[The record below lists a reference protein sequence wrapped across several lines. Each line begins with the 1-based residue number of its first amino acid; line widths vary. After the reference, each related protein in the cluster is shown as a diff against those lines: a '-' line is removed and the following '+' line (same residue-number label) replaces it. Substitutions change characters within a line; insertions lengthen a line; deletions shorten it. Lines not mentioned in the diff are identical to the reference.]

1 MLRNCRIFT
10 AGNLTLMRQMAERGC
25 SAIEIA
31 RNIGST
37 PGSVRVVCCH
47 QKIRLKRGPR
57 LPNHEPPTADRQTQ
71 QKLDRVIRAQM
82 PTHLFV
88 EFGRKAEQ
96 LQLSAPGLAS
106 RLLEAIATSNI
117 YEAVLDDND

>member
-1 MLRNCRIFT
+1 
-10 AGNLTLMRQMAERGC
+10 MRQMAEQGG

-31 RNIGST
+31 RTIGST

-47 QKIRLKRGPR
+47 HKIRLKRGPR
-57 LPNHEPPTADRQTQ
+57 AVYHVPHTAACYTQ
-71 QKLDRVIRAQM
+71 RKADQVIRAQM
-82 PTHLFV
+82 PKLLFV

-106 RLLEAIATSNI
+106 RLLTAIATSNI
-117 YEAVLDDND
+117 YEAVLDDD